1 MQSRN
6 KSFMHTIFE
15 VSIQPTGGYLVN
27 CHLSNHV
34 FCHFGCLHLPMLNNQ
49 FKQSYKLRLNGVICS
64 RILYLPEGV
73 FQSANASASQ
83 QLIRTRYVQGPST
96 SEERGNRFSSPVN
109 ITKYQ
114 INIELWLL
122 SM

>member
-1 MQSRN
+1 MFQ
-6 KSFMHTIFE
+6 KA
-15 VSIQPTGGYLVN
+15 
-27 CHLSNHV
+27 LSAR
-34 FCHFGCLHLPMLNNQ
+34 GC
-49 FKQSYKLRLNGVICS
+49 
-64 RILYLPEGV
+64 

-96 SEERGNRFSSPVN
+96 SVNISPVN